1 MSLTQMATAFI
12 VSIPSLSYDEFV
24 TGCCNRKITQEIITT
39 YNLDKKE
46 TSFLVRALALRYYP
60 HELMTPPITLADR
73 EIIQQATSLITLS
86 PSDTLFRSTF
96 NHFKSLLTQW
106 LILDKHRVVLPFIT
120 KLNQLRQLRTTIDT
134 ERPYY
139 STELKQL
146 IDLSLL
152 QLIGQ
157 INGLGGEEALSRIDP
172 LLSATERDEAFDQQ
186 FRSDGVTAFWQTYQ
200 ERQPSHVE
208 AVTSLLVDFIH
219 RYGRLVPHRP
229 DLLASVLEILDI
241 EFIKQKLETRVISA
255 DELRGYLRYILNLT
269 KELGSSG
276 EEAEVELRFGALIS
290 AEVSIVELLRNYFI
304 PLFEHLDKI
313 EVTVGGIMT
322 D

>member
-1 MSLTQMATAFI
+1 M
-12 VSIPSLSYDEFV
+12 
-24 TGCCNRKITQEIITT
+24 
-39 YNLDKKE
+39 
-46 TSFLVRALALRYYP
+46 RALALRYYP

-73 EIIQQATSLITLS
+73 EIIQQATSVISTP
-86 PSDTLFRSTF
+86 PSDSSFLPTF
-96 NHFKSLLTQW
+96 THFKELLTQW

-172 LLSATERDEAFDQQ
+172 LLPTTERDEAFERQ
-186 FRSDGVTAFWQTYQ
+186 FRSDGVVAFWQTYKD
-200 ERQPSHVE
+200 RQPSHVE
-208 AVTSLLVDFIH
+208 AVTALLVDFIH
-219 RYGRLVPHRP
+219 RYGRLVPNRP
-229 DLLASVLEILDI
+229 DLLASVVEILDI
-241 EFIKQKLETRVISA
+241 EFIKQKLETSVISA
-255 DELRGYLRYILNLT
+255 NELREYLRYILDLT

-276 EEAEVELRFGALIS
+276 EEAEVELRFGALIRS
-290 AEVSIVELLRNYFI
+290 EVSIIELLRNYFVPI
-304 PLFEHLDKI
+304 FEHLDKI
-313 EVTVGGIMT
+313 EVAVREVGGIMT